1 MFVHVNPVVF
11 LITVCSLYPHVTG
24 TCPAGKAFADIP
36 SGPNKAHAVAECSN
50 RGQCDRGTGQC
61 KCFPPFTGSA
71 CEKSKLYVVL
81 HICVYLFECNFVSD
95 FA

>member
-1 MFVHVNPVVF
+1 MFVRIIHLF
-11 LITVCSLYPHVTG
+11 LSFTYLLYTTPG

-71 CEKSKLYVVL
+71 CEKSK
-81 HICVYLFECNFVSD
+81 I
-95 FA
+95 